1 MVDLFGSPQ
10 KAKISNLVL
19 YDTTLRDGAQTRGL
33 SMSLAD
39 KLSISKKLSS
49 FGVHY
54 IEGGW
59 PSSNQ
64 RDMEYF
70 EKVKGLSLSAKTAAF
85 GMTAKDPAKDPQ
97 VAGLLKAGADVVTVF
112 GKGWELHVKDVL
124 KISNDEN
131 LRMISSTVEYLKAH
145 GLTVFFD
152 AEHFFD
158 GYKANPS
165 YALAVMEAASAS
177 GADALVMCDSNGGA
191 LPWEV
196 AAAVTA
202 VREKLKIKELG
213 IHAHNDTGMAVMNA
227 LAAVSCGARQVQGTV
242 NGLGERCGN
251 TDWCEFLPLL
261 GIKLGVKLP
270 VDMKGLY
277 ALSRYVER
285 MTGFSLAANK
295 PFIGENAFSHKGG
308 VHIDA
313 MLKNPRAYEHMSPD
327 EVGNATRFSLSEQVG
342 RSGVTEAAGRF
353 GYHIAKGSP
362 EATRLTDMVKE
373 NQATTEAEFF
383 LMLEDAAGGKRHPFE
398 LLSYETEVS
407 SDGRA
412 KTEVKMKVGGEVLH
426 EISEGVGPVHA
437 MDLAIR
443 KALGK
448 KFSVEG
454 LRLTNYRVRIV
465 NQEKATAAS
474 VEVFIEFRT
483 DSETWSASGVSD
495 DIIKASEE
503 ALLKGYRYYL
513 LKCGACR

>member
-1 MVDLFGSPQ
+1 
-10 KAKISNLVL
+10 
-19 YDTTLRDGAQTRGL
+19 
-33 SMSLAD
+33 
-39 KLSISKKLSS
+39 
-49 FGVHY
+49 
-54 IEGGW
+54 
-59 PSSNQ
+59 
-64 RDMEYF
+64 
-70 EKVKGLSLSAKTAAF
+70 
-85 GMTAKDPAKDPQ
+85 
-97 VAGLLKAGADVVTVF
+97 
-112 GKGWELHVKDVL
+112 
-124 KISNDEN
+124 
-131 LRMISSTVEYLKAH
+131 H

-158 GYKANPS
+158 GYKANPA
-165 YALAVMEAASAS
+165 YALAVMEAASS
-177 GADALVMCDSNGGA
+177 ADALVMCDSNGGA

-196 AAAVTA
+196 AAAVSA
-202 VREKLKIKELG
+202 VREKLKTKELG

-270 VDMKGLY
+270 VDMKGLFS
-277 ALSRYVER
+277 LSRYVER

-313 MLKNPRAYEHMSPD
+313 MLKNPKAYEHMSPD

-342 RSGVTEAAGRF
+342 RAGVVEAAGRL
-353 GYHIAKGSP
+353 GYKIGKGSP
-362 EATRLTDMVKE
+362 EAARLTEMVKK
-373 NQATTEAEFF
+373 NQATTDAEFF
-383 LMLEDAAGGKRHPFE
+383 LMLEDTVGGRRQPFE

-407 SDGRA
+407 SGGAA
-412 KTEVKMKVGGEVLH
+412 KTEIKMKVGSDVLH

-437 MDLAIR
+437 MDLAMR

-448 KFSVEG
+448 KFPVES

-474 VEVFIEFRT
+474 VEVFIEFRK
-483 DSETWSASGVSD
+483 DAETWSASGVSD

-513 LKCGACR
+513 LRSGACR